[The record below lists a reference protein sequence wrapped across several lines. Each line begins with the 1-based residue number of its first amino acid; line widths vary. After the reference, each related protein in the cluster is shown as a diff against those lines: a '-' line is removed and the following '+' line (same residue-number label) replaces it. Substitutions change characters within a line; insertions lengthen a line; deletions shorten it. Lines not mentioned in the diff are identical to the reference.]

1 MAIKEEKESE
11 NCEEKVKKKFSNNVN
26 NEEGE
31 ESNITK
37 TTRKRKRTGPKKK
50 GSQIVQN
57 ESSNKSSN
65 NKNINKIA
73 PHNKKNNNTKELS
86 PKNKQKET
94 NVQNSNQ
101 TQTFE
106 YHPGIQTRTSLHN
119 AMLKDSNNTSATEPL
134 EVFLYNNLDNHLSDS
149 FFDLVNNKKHTKKYR
164 ELNYVQTKTP
174 EEFMD
179 INFIQKL
186 KEKPEPRAPI
196 VPCEKITKFDIK
208 SKIKTPEVIVTWNP
222 NLFKAKNP
230 KMKVEDVLTKIEEK
244 WPKKIIDFWHDR
256 ALQFLAL
263 CNYNVDLSLQNI
275 TEGSKS
281 NLFMNYADKI
291 NKETKDNFT
300 TI

>member
-11 NCEEKVKKKFSNNVN
+11 NCEEKVKKEFSNNVN
-26 NEEGE
+26 NEGGE
-31 ESNITK
+31 ESNIKK

-50 GSQIVQN
+50 GPQQVQN

-73 PHNKKNNNTKELS
+73 PHNKKNNKELS
-86 PKNKQKET
+86 PKRKQKET
-94 NVQNSNQ
+94 NVQKSNQ

-119 AMLKDSNNTSATEPL
+119 TMLKDSNNTSATEPL

-196 VPCEKITKFDIK
+196 IPCEKITKFDIE

-222 NLFKAKNP
+222 NLFRAKNP
-230 KMKVEDVLTKIEEK
+230 KTKVEDVLTKIEEK